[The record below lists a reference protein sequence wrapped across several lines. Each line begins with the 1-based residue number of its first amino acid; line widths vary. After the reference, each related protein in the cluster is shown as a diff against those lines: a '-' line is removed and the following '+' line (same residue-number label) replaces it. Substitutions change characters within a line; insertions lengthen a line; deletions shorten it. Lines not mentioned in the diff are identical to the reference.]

1 MTLLVSLIFVG
12 LVMFCVGQSRRGS
25 SHVWTTP
32 IGRFNPMTSP
42 GSTKSIHP
50 STKVPDVDSANTDYY
65 WNPDANPPM
74 STYGAPS
81 RHAFGHDGTVQ
92 MDGESTRNRVA
103 SGDLLGYQADP
114 FSSEREL
121 VPTPGTGSSPDQWQQ
136 FPSPNGY
143 PTRGVA
149 Y

>member
-1 MTLLVSLIFVG
+1 MALLVTIIFIG
-12 LVMFCVGQSRRGS
+12 LVMFCVGESRRGS

-42 GSTKSIHP
+42 GPTTSISP
-50 STKVPDVDSANTDYY
+50 STKGPDMDSIDPDYF
-65 WNPDANPPM
+65 WNPDAKAAMP
-74 STYGAPS
+74 TYAAPS
-81 RHAFGHDGTVQ
+81 RYAFGNDGTAQ
-92 MDGESTRNRVA
+92 MDSKSTQKRVA

-121 VPTPGTGSSPDQWQQ
+121 VPTPGNNPSPGQWQQ
-136 FPSPNGY
+136 FSSAKEY
-143 PTRGVA
+143 PTTGVA